1 MYSYKVLSLSC
12 YPQDNNKSVI
22 CLAGVIVLR
31 GKQLGGKRFSAGWC
45 KTWTLDSG
53 LDSWTGLWTEIWTRF
68 WTDAQGN
75 DDHFQETMDRRHGT
89 IELQLQARLVTSS
102 LVRTFP
108 GPSGYEVKSQG
119 ASLEATYKHVEVAKS
134 VSPAGMASPHRNGL
148 QYHRDAYE
156 G

>member
-1 MYSYKVLSLSC
+1 MYVSYAAL
-12 YPQDNNKSVI
+12 
-22 CLAGVIVLR
+22 
-31 GKQLGGKRFSAGWC
+31 LGRC

-75 DDHFQETMDRRHGT
+75 DDHFQETMDRRHRV
-89 IELQLQARLVTSS
+89 LQLQARLVTSS

-119 ASLEATYKHVEVAKS
+119 AILEATCKHVEVAKS

-148 QYHRDAYE
+148 KYHRDAYE